1 MRMSRFDHA
10 PALAL
15 AAYNAG
21 PGRVDRWVRKIG
33 DPRNGEI
40 DLVDWIESIPF
51 SETRNYVQRVLE
63 SEIVYRQLF
72 LDEQLASRPSPLAPG
87 ELEGSKP

>member
-1 MRMSRFDHA
+1 MMSRFDHA

-21 PGRVDRWVRKIG
+21 PSRVDRWVRQIG
-33 DPRNGEI
+33 DPRAGEI

-63 SEIVYRQLF
+63 SEIVYRELF
-72 LDEQLASRPSPLAPG
+72 LNAQLAARPSSAAPDDQ
-87 ELEGSKP
+87 EGSKP